1 LHSELLGSRHLHS
14 IKPREDAKRLGAI
27 YTPDILA
34 HWAASLLTA
43 RLPENDCIVLDP
55 ACGDGALLKAVSNLT
70 KGTFVGVDC
79 DPTIS
84 RIIKANIEN
93 IEFHERDAY
102 LFLEELANNKRL
114 NNFSGIIAN
123 PPWGAEVKIS
133 RTILKSL
140 GYELAS
146 GQFDSWDIFVEGVLK
161 ASLEGTIIV
170 LILPDSIF
178 LPEHEPVRLLIAS
191 QTKIDLIA
199 RLGEGFFPGVYRG
212 TVLVSMVKGTPSPE
226 SKVRCLRLSP
236 ADRRAAF
243 NGSINLTSLLNES
256 SHLVDQ
262 ARFLEDRHT
271 RFDIDL
277 KGEEQQH
284 LSLIENFSFPWSDL
298 TLQGRGIELSK
309 SGAVLACP
317 RCDTVKPFPRETT
330 GSQFCS
336 ACHTRITDIRT
347 CKREIIRALSSNA
360 NAEWMPLIVGEDVTR
375 HFCAP
380 SREIQL
386 GVPGIRYKVDNKS
399 NTKKLLVRKTGI
411 GIKAAID
418 ETGAATNQVV
428 FHFLARN
435 ACEYD
440 LLEYLSGV
448 MCSRIMLAWYL
459 KRIGELEWRS
469 HPYITQK
476 VIMTLPIPNPD
487 NPSTIAQAKG
497 IANAVS
503 LRPANCMHDHPID
516 LFIECLVAGLYGMS
530 EEDMKWAFG
539 VLDSAQGLESIKSLR
554 ISNST
559 RLTPISLRSG
569 SLNETIDCLQ
579 KVVAND

>member
-1 LHSELLGSRHLHS
+1 MTSLHPELLGSRHLHS

-34 HWAASLLTA
+34 YWAASLLTE

-55 ACGDGALLKAVSNLT
+55 ACGDGALLKAVSNLSN
-70 KGTFVGVDC
+70 GTLVGVDC

-84 RIIKANIEN
+84 RIIHANIEN

-102 LFLEELANNKRL
+102 MFLGELANNKRL
-114 NNFSGIIAN
+114 NKFSGIIAN

-133 RTILKSL
+133 RTVLRSL

-146 GQFDSWDIFVEGVLK
+146 GQFDSWDIFVEGILK

-178 LPEHEPVRLLIAS
+178 LPEHEPVRSLIAS

-212 TVLVSMVKGTPSPE
+212 TVLVSMVKGKPSPE

-243 NGSINLTSLLNES
+243 NGLIDFKSVLKES
-256 SHLVDQ
+256 SHLVHQ

-284 LSLIENFSFPWSDL
+284 LSHIEKFTFPWSDF

-309 SGAVLACP
+309 SGAVLTCP
-317 RCDTVKPFPRETT
+317 RCDSVKPFPRETT
-330 GSQFCS
+330 RSHFCS
-336 ACHTRITDIRT
+336 ACHTKITDIRMH
-347 CKREIIRALSSNA
+347 KRQIIRELSSNA
-360 NAEWMPLIVGEDVTR
+360 KAEWMPLIVGEDVTR

-380 SREIQL
+380 SREIRL
-386 GVPGIRYKVDNKS
+386 GVPGIRYKMDNIGH
-399 NTKKLLVRKTGI
+399 TKKLLVRKTGI

-440 LLEYLSGV
+440 LVEY
-448 MCSRIMLAWYL
+448 I
-459 KRIGELEWRS
+459 
-469 HPYITQK
+469 
-476 VIMTLPIPNPD
+476 
-487 NPSTIAQAKG
+487 
-497 IANAVS
+497 
-503 LRPANCMHDHPID
+503 
-516 LFIECLVAGLYGMS
+516 
-530 EEDMKWAFG
+530 
-539 VLDSAQGLESIKSLR
+539 
-554 ISNST
+554 
-559 RLTPISLRSG
+559 
-569 SLNETIDCLQ
+569 
-579 KVVAND
+579 